1 MKFFILIALLVCIGP
16 GTASAQESPATKSV
30 DFANDIQTVLA
41 RRCYSC
47 HGPDLQEGGLRFDD
61 RSTLIAEAD
70 SGEHAIVPGNA
81 EGSELLRRVMSD
93 DEYERMPPEGKP
105 LSEEEIASLKTWI
118 QQGAEYKQHWAFQPL
133 SSPEVPEVVRD
144 DWCRDPIDAFVLAE
158 LESNELEPVR
168 SASPATLIRR
178 VHLDTIGLPPSPE
191 QVEALLGDWSEAT
204 YAQLV
209 DCLLADPAFGERW
222 ARNWLDVVRYAETNS
237 FERDGAK
244 PNAWRYRDYVISAMN
259 ADKPFDRFVKEQ
271 LAGDELPDADAESLT
286 ATGYYRLGIWD
297 DEPADP
303 LQAIYDGY
311 DDLVTTTSQGFL
323 GLTLNCA
330 RCHDH
335 KIDPLTQRDYYSMVA
350 LMRDVTPYATRRDQF
365 TNNQIDLEPEVAA
378 QYEKLD
384 KRIKELKREIRDL
397 EQQVIV
403 RMSATDQRATEG
415 PKRKAT
421 IKRRLA
427 EFATPDELAKHG
439 ELVAEQTK
447 LESQRAELPPRL
459 RTLGLASV
467 TDALEATH
475 ILTRGSP
482 HSPAEEV
489 VPAFPKLVGGGEPVA
504 AESAARQERD
514 SFGRRLAL
522 AEWIAADDN
531 WLTSRVIVNRIWQ
544 HYFGRGIVRS
554 PNNFGLMGS
563 PPTHPELLDHLAS
576 SLTADD
582 WSLKSIHRR
591 ILLSSVY
598 RLSTNAD
605 VAAVDKDPANDL
617 FWRQNLRRLGAEQV
631 RDSVLAV
638 TGQLNQEQFGA
649 SFYPHLSA
657 EVLASQSRPGNGWG
671 NSSEADRA
679 RRSVYIHVKRSLP
692 VPLLTAFDFPETD
705 ISCEARFLTTQP
717 AQALTM
723 LNSQW
728 MQIQAGN
735 LASRV
740 EDEAGTDPA
749 QQAVRCLQLVL
760 SSPDVDAADVDEL
773 LRLRETLQ
781 SQHGLDEADALE
793 AMCLTAMNL
802 NAFLYY

>member
-1 MKFFILIALLVCIGP
+1 MKFSLLTAALLSIVCCVAVAQEP
-16 GTASAQESPATKSV
+16 ASAKAV

-47 HGPDLQEGGLRFDD
+47 HGPDLQEGSLRFDD
-61 RSTLIAEAD
+61 RTTLIGEAD
-70 SGEHAIVPGNA
+70 SGERAIVPGSPQD
-81 EGSELLRRVMSD
+81 SELLRRVMSN
-93 DEYERMPPEGKP
+93 DEGEQMPPEGKR
-105 LSEEEIASLKTWI
+105 LDEAEIAALKAWI
-118 QQGAEYKQHWAFQPL
+118 EQGAEYKQHWAFQPL
-133 SSPEVPEVVRD
+133 SSPDVPEVSQT
-144 DWCRDPIDAFVLAE
+144 DWGRDPIDAFILAK
-158 LESNELEPVR
+158 LEANQLQPVR
-168 SASPATLIRR
+168 QASPETLIRR
-178 VHLDTIGLPPSPE
+178 VYLDTIGLPPAPE
-191 QVEALLGDWSEAT
+191 QVEALLSDWSEAT

-209 DCLLADPAFGERW
+209 DDLLANPAFGERW

-259 ADKPFDRFVKEQ
+259 ADKPFDRFIKEQ

-303 LQAIYDGY
+303 LQAVFDGY

-365 TNNQIDLEPEVAA
+365 TNNQIDLEPDVAR
-378 QYEKLD
+378 QYEQLD
-384 KRIKELKREIRDL
+384 ARIKELKRETRKL

-421 IKRRLA
+421 LRRRLA
-427 EFATPDELAKHG
+427 EFATPDELTKHG
-439 ELVAEQTK
+439 DFVAEQTK
-447 LESQRAELPPRL
+447 LESERSELPPRL

-467 TDALEATH
+467 TDAIETTH
-475 ILTRGSP
+475 VLTRGSP

-489 VPAFPKLVGGGEPVA
+489 TPAFPKLVGGGKPVLA
-504 AESAARQERD
+504 D
-514 SFGRRLAL
+514 SDSGTDRASYGRRLAL
-522 AEWIAADDN
+522 AEWIAAEDN

-554 PNNFGLMGS
+554 PNNFGLMGT

-576 SLTADD
+576 SLTGDD

-591 ILLSSVY
+591 ILLSSAY
-598 RLSTNAD
+598 RMSTNAD
-605 VAAVDKDPANDL
+605 VAMAEQDPANDL

-638 TGQLNQEQFGA
+638 TGQLNQKQFGA

-671 NSSEADRA
+671 NSSEAERA

-692 VPLLTAFDFPETD
+692 VPMLTAFDFPETD

-728 MQIQAGN
+728 MQIQASH

-740 EDEAGTDPA
+740 EQEAGADPV

-760 SSPDVDAADVDEL
+760 SAPDVDAADVDQL
-773 LRLRETLQ
+773 VDLKETLQ
-781 SQHGLDEADALE
+781 SQHGLDEADALR